1 MNKSKRQLVSVM
13 SSVSGEIN
21 EFVESLTFPQ
31 LEVLGDWYDKLPK
44 LNATVEWKCKT
55 CSEENKTKLEGIQNF
70 F

>member
-1 MNKSKRQLVSVM
+1 MKNRF
-13 SSVSGEIN
+13 IN

-44 LNATVEWKCKT
+44 LNAIVEWNCKT